1 MGSRE
6 VIQEARRIVVI
17 DRGHSDV
24 DDASSAV
31 KSCVRVCG
39 MKREWMSVRL
49 SIQVEIR

>member
-6 VIQEARRIVVI
+6 VIQEARRIVVV
-17 DRGHSDV
+17 DRSYSDI

-39 MKREWMSVRL
+39 VYREWMSVR
-49 SIQVEIR
+49 IAI